1 MSKAHRKQ
9 EAYFRNLGKGI
20 AQACFRRFSKTAP
33 DEKTLRQA
41 MWLGA
46 VKSGKWNSL
55 QRRSILEY
63 AERYFQMLWRT

>member
-1 MSKAHRKQ
+1 MPKTPKKE

-41 MWLGA
+41 MWIGA
-46 VKSGKWNSL
+46 IQSGKWNAP
-55 QRRSILEY
+55 QRRTILEY
-63 AERYFQMLWRT
+63 AEKYFQMLWRT